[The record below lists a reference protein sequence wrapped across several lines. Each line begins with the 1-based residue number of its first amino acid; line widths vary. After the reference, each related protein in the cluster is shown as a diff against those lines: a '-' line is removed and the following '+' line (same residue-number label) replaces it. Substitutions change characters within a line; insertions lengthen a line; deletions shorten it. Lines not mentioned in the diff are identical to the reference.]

1 MAHRHR
7 KRFGQHFLHDPGIIR
22 KIIDSV
28 GPSEQDK
35 IIEIGPGLGAIT
47 LPLLDKVKTLTAIE
61 IDRDAAAA
69 LAARVGTG
77 ADLRI
82 IVGDA
87 LKTDFC
93 AVAAGL
99 VPALAQ
105 ARIVGNLPYNI
116 STPLMFHLLDQVEC
130 IADMHF
136 MLQKEVV
143 RRMAAAPGNKE
154 YGRLTVMLALRC
166 RIERLFD
173 IGPGAFNPPPRVSS
187 SFVRLIPD
195 ATLGNQ
201 LEDAALFERLV
212 RTAFSGRRKTLR
224 KSLAALA
231 GPDDFVKA
239 AVDASLRPE
248 QLSAAEFVR
257 LTNACAGRYQV
268 TL

>member
-1 MAHRHR
+1 MAHIHR
-7 KRFGQHFLHDPGIIR
+7 KRFGQHFLHDPAIIQ
-22 KIIDSV
+22 KIISAIAPAV
-28 GPSEQDK
+28 NDK

-47 LPLLDKVKTLTAIE
+47 LPLLNAVNRLTAIE

-69 LAARVGTG
+69 LAGHIDGT
-77 ADLRI
+77 ANLEI

-99 VPALAQ
+99 APPQAK

-116 STPLMFHLLDQVEC
+116 STPLMFHLLNQVEC

-143 RRMAAAPGNKE
+143 RRMTASPGNKQ
-154 YGRLTVMLALRC
+154 YGRLTIMLALRC
-166 RIERLFD
+166 RAERLFD
-173 IGPGAFNPPPRVSS
+173 IGPGAFNPPPRVAS

-195 ATLGNQ
+195 GTLADQ
-201 LEDAALFERLV
+201 LNDMALFENVV

-224 KSLAALA
+224 RSLADLIET
-231 GPDDFVKA
+231 DDFA
-239 AVDASLRPE
+239 QAEVDAGRRPE
-248 QLSAAEFVR
+248 QLSTADFVR
-257 LTNACAGRYQV
+257 LANACTARRGAA
-268 TL
+268 L